1 MMEITPKII
10 KKRQQSAPKTIKK
23 TILRDY
29 ENSTFE
35 CGVYPLVIV
44 IIKRINI
51 SIANGHG
58 KSVQFNGSI
67 NNDEWFFSKAR
78 IRTTANR

>member
-1 MMEITPKII
+1 M
-10 KKRQQSAPKTIKK
+10 
-23 TILRDY
+23 LRVY
-29 ENSTFE
+29 ENSTLE
-35 CGVYPLVIV
+35 CGVYPLVIA

-67 NNDEWFFSKAR
+67 NNDKWFFSKVR
-78 IRTTANR
+78 NRTTTRTGNLIRKITLKKTC